1 MTFDLMHNTEKNSV
15 KGQFC
20 VHTSIYYLNFFPLYT
35 SGMYVMYDICIYMC
49 KYVNTPVYI

>member
-20 VHTSIYYLNFFPLYT
+20 VHTSIYYLIFPPLYT